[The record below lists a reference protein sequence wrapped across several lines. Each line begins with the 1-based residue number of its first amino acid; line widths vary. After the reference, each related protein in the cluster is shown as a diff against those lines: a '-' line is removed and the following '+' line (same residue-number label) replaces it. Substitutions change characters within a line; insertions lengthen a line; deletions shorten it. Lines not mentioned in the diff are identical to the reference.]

1 MRALAKTRQIH
12 GLLSNRCRYFFF
24 FFFLDICFPLEFLVL
39 LLPIFFFWMAKL
51 LLEKKLFIIT
61 KF

>member
-24 FFFLDICFPLEFLVL
+24 FFFRHMFSPRVFSLAASNLLFLDGKVTTG
-39 LLPIFFFWMAKL
+39 
-51 LLEKKLFIIT
+51 KKVIYNY
-61 KF
+61 